1 MISYYSTVAFLK
13 HYKILI
19 LGSEVTFWVGHIVRT
34 VTLINQLIYHITFFQ
49 CLKKIMM
56 EVKATILHRSVFIPE
71 EKLVCEIKFTN
82 KSQKDHASAVKQLSH
97 QRHSSDTR
105 VIAPGSWNKSISM
118 NAKINNDQS
127 MSIAY
132 ASAQIYCQCNLNQRK
147 FWVPPNFASNKFDQS
162 SKHTSFSSDQG
173 M

>member
-1 MISYYSTVAFLK
+1 MI
-13 HYKILI
+13 
-19 LGSEVTFWVGHIVRT
+19 
-34 VTLINQLIYHITFFQ
+34 
-49 CLKKIMM
+49 

-82 KSQKDHASAVKQLSH
+82 KSQKDHASAIKQLSH

-105 VIAPGSWNKSISM
+105 VIAPGSWNKDISM
-118 NAKINNDQS
+118 NAKINNNPS
-127 MSIAY
+127 TSIAY

-147 FWVPPNFASNKFDQS
+147 FRIPPNFSSNKFDKS

-173 M
+173 ECFYLCAFVLIFYIYIGSECQLAFFKKLCVKMFFYC